1 MKRDNNM
8 ENETKQE
15 QKFTEQEI
23 QALNVLIQ
31 AVQVANRKGS
41 FELDESVVIGNA
53 KNFLQKII
61 E

>member
-1 MKRDNNM
+1 M
-8 ENETKQE
+8 ENEKQQE
-15 QKFTEQEI
+15 QKFTEQET

-31 AVQVANRKGS
+31 AVQVANKKGS